1 MKTIDWKHTS
11 VGQIVADDFAA
22 ASVFK
27 KYGIDFCCHGEVTLE
42 KACADLG
49 LAVEEVEQALLHQGE
64 AGNGQIPFAS
74 WPLDL
79 LMDYI
84 LKIHH
89 RGIRARPAEVLKI
102 FSFTLRI
109 RARGPELLALLEKVE
124 RVHGEVHPELH
135 ELRVL
140 VSESLEDL
148 EMHLQKEENVLF
160 PYLYELYAAKEQGQR
175 MAPMHCGTIA
185 NPIRVMKMEH
195 EGEGNRYLHIIQLT
209 NHFSV
214 PQDGCASYR
223 LLMQELEAFVDA
235 LFEHI
240 HLENN
245 LLFPRFEEIEREI
258 VC

>member
-1 MKTIDWKHTS
+1 MKTTDWKDTS
-11 VGQIVADDFAA
+11 VGEIVAEDFAA
-22 ASVFK
+22 AKVFK

-42 KACADLG
+42 KACASLK
-49 LAVEEVEQALLHQGE
+49 LAPEEVMQALKQQKENGE
-64 AGNGQIPFAS
+64 GRIPFSS

-89 RGIRARPAEVLKI
+89 RGIRKN
-102 FSFTLRI
+102 
-109 RARGPELLALLEKVE
+109 GPELLALLEKVE
-124 RVHGEVHPELH
+124 RVHGEAHPELH
-135 ELRVL
+135 ELKLL
-140 VSESLEDL
+140 VSESLNDL

-160 PYLYELYAAKEQGQR
+160 PYLYDLYSAQEQGQR
-175 MAPMHCGTIA
+175 MEPMHCGTIA
-185 NPIRVMKMEH
+185 
-195 EGEGNRYLHIIQLT
+195 IIQLT
-209 NHFSV
+209 DHFSV

-245 LLFPRFEEIEREI
+245 LLFPRFEEIERQI
-258 VC
+258 VG

>member
-1 MKTIDWKHTS
+1 MKTIDWKYTS

-49 LAVEEVEQALLHQGE
+49 LAVEEVEQALLRQDE
-64 AGNGQIPFAS
+64 AGNGRIPFAS

-89 RGIRARPAEVLKI
+89 RGIRAR
-102 FSFTLRI
+102 
-109 RARGPELLALLEKVE
+109 GPELLALLEKVE
-124 RVHGEVHPELH
+124 RVHGEAHPELH
-135 ELRVL
+135 ELKAL
-140 VSESLEDL
+140 VS
-148 EMHLQKEENVLF
+148 
-160 PYLYELYAAKEQGQR
+160 YELYAAKEQGQR